1 MIPSSFK
8 TGQPRWVKV
17 PAILFMASEGVGT
30 PRSAVGKLVRNWR
43 ELHAVCI
50 RWQAVYLA
58 VAATYV
64 SRFRTGSMFWVQ
76 AVDHFSGR
84 DAVKVAIGPEGKRV
98 YFLGSLMRVRGAIE
112 PYALWRLILKCQMGL
127 IRLAPN

>member
-1 MIPSSFK
+1 MVHDSRIMIPSSIK

-17 PAILFMASEGVGT
+17 SAILSTPSEGVGT

-50 RWQAVYLA
+50 RWQVVYLA

-64 SRFRTGSMFWVQ
+64 SREGRVDGSYSIDAQLTDRVTRVVVFARTRQ
-76 AVDHFSGR
+76 
-84 DAVKVAIGPEGKRV
+84 
-98 YFLGSLMRVRGAIE
+98 
-112 PYALWRLILKCQMGL
+112 
-127 IRLAPN
+127 